1 VSINAAFAIAT
12 IVIKELYR
20 RKDFYVLFI
29 LTAVLTISLGSI
41 NFFNDDRIVRFLKEA
56 CLLLI
61 WIASL
66 AIALTTTARQI
77 PMERESRTIF
87 PLLAKPVSR
96 WDLILGKFLG
106 CWLACGLALFVFYLF
121 FAIISGSKEHAWP
134 MLQYFQAAWFHWIFL
149 AVVISMAL
157 LGSVVFA
164 APSSNSTICF
174 VIVVGILFVAR
185 HLNQI
190 AMQEPEPLGTVVY
203 TLYYLI
209 PHLEFFDVRDLV
221 IHEAA
226 LIAWGPWLLAT
237 IYGLFYASFFL
248 LASWFAFRRKPL
260 N

>member
-1 VSINAAFAIAT
+1 MNASLAIAM

-61 WIASL
+61 WLATL

-77 PMERESRTIF
+77 PAERESRTIF

-96 WDLILGKFLG
+96 WDLILGKFIG

-121 FAIISGSKEHAWP
+121 FAVISGSKEHAWP
-134 MLQYFQAAWFHWIFL
+134 VMQYFQAAWFHWIFL
-149 AVVISMAL
+149 AVVIAMAL
-157 LGSVVFA
+157 FGSVIFA

-174 VIVVGILFVAR
+174 VVVLGILFVAR

-190 AMQEPEPLGTVVY
+190 AMQEPEPLSSIVY
-203 TLYYLI
+203 TLYYLL
-209 PHLEFFDVRDLV
+209 PHLEFFDVRDLI
-221 IHEAA
+221 IHNAG
-226 LIAWGPWLLAT
+226 LIPWGPWLLASVYGWVYT
-237 IYGLFYASFFL
+237 GLFL
-248 LASWFAFRRKPL
+248 TASWIAFRGKPL